1 MAIEI
6 VPAGRTDLPDIERFI
21 AGETGVATESQ
32 LSMRERNWLP
42 GNESFGLRLL
52 ANGELVG
59 FLGAS
64 YSLRPIDGAWEKFC
78 AIAPWYVREAYRSH
92 SLPMLFKLLADKS
105 VTYVNL
111 TPTRPMFTLFARLGF
126 ATLDDTKLLIPPV
139 FNLAGLRPWRGC
151 LLTDPATV
159 REVLKG
165 PDLKTYD
172 DHVGTRCL
180 QLAIVDGERTCHVA
194 ASRRVLRNLTFSELL
209 HVSEPSM
216 LGPQLERVVWL
227 LCRHFRAVGIAADAR
242 LLAGAD
248 VRAIRYKLN
257 SPPLFLSPRIG
268 REKINNMWSEL
279 AY

>member
-6 VPAGRTDLPDIERFI
+6 VAAGRADLPGIEHFI
-21 AGETGVATESQ
+21 AGETGVDTESQ

-42 GNESFGLRLL
+42 GNESFGLRLV

-78 AIAPWYVREAYRSH
+78 AIAPWYVREQYRAH
-92 SLPMLFKLLADKS
+92 SLSMLFKLLADKS
-105 VTYVNL
+105 MTYVNL
-111 TPTRPMFTLFARLGF
+111 TPTRPLFKLFASLGF
-126 ATLDDTKLLIPPV
+126 TKLDDTKLLMPPIL
-139 FNLAGLRPWRGC
+139 NLAGLRPWRGR
-151 LLTDPATV
+151 LLTDPTTV
-159 REVLKG
+159 REALTA

-180 QLAIVDGERTCHVA
+180 QLAIVDGQRTCHIA
-194 ASRRVLRNLTFSELL
+194 AGRRVLRNLTFAELL
-209 HVSEPSM
+209 QVSEPSM
-216 LGPQLERVVWL
+216 LGPQVERIVWL
-227 LCRHFRAVGIAADAR
+227 LCRHFRAVGVAADAR
-242 LLAGAD
+242 LLGGAD
-248 VRAIRYKLN
+248 VRAIKYKLN

>member
-6 VPAGRTDLPDIERFI
+6 VPAGRADLPDIERFI
-21 AGETGVATESQ
+21 AGETGVDTESQ

-78 AIAPWYVREAYRSH
+78 AIAPWYVREQYRPH

-105 VTYVNL
+105 MTYVNL
-111 TPTRPMFTLFARLGF
+111 TPTRPLFKLFASLGF
-126 ATLDDTKLLIPPV
+126 TTLDDTKLLMPPV
-139 FNLAGLRPWRGC
+139 LNLAGLRPWRGR
-151 LLTDPATV
+151 LLSDPATV
-159 REVLKG
+159 RDALRG
-165 PDLKTYD
+165 ADLKTYD

-180 QLAIVDGERTCHVA
+180 QLAIVDGERTCHIA
-194 ASRRVLRNLTFSELL
+194 AGRRVLRNLTFSEIL

-216 LGPQLERVVWL
+216 LGPQVERIVWL
-227 LCRHFRAVGIAADAR
+227 LCRHFRAVGVAADAR
-242 LLAGAD
+242 LLAGAH
-248 VRAIRYKLN
+248 VQASKYKLN
-257 SPPLFLSPRIG
+257 SPPLFLSARIG

>member
-6 VPAGRTDLPDIERFI
+6 VPAGRAHLPEIERFI
-21 AGETGVATESQ
+21 AGETGIDESQ
-32 LSMRERNWLP
+32 LTLRERNWLP

-64 YSLRPIDGAWEKFC
+64 YSLRPIDGTWEKFC
-78 AIAPWYVREAYRSH
+78 AIAPWFVREPYRSH

-105 VTYVNL
+105 ITYVNL
-111 TPTRPMFTLFARLGF
+111 TPTRPLFALFTRLGF
-126 ATLDDTKLLIPPV
+126 AKLDDTKLLMPPLL
-139 FNLAGLRPWRGC
+139 NLPGLRPWHGK
-151 LLTDPATV
+151 LLTDPAAV
-159 REVLKG
+159 RSALG
-165 PDLKTYD
+165 GDDLKTYD
-172 DHVGTRCL
+172 DHVGTRCV
-180 QLAIVDGERTCHVA
+180 QFAIVDGQRRCHIA
-194 ASRRVLRNLTFSELL
+194 AGRRVLRNLPFSELL
-209 HVSEPSM
+209 HVSQPSM
-216 LGPQLERVVWL
+216 LGPQVERIVWA
-227 LCRHFRAVGIAADAR
+227 LCRHFRAVGVAADER

-248 VRAIRYKLN
+248 VRAIKYKLN